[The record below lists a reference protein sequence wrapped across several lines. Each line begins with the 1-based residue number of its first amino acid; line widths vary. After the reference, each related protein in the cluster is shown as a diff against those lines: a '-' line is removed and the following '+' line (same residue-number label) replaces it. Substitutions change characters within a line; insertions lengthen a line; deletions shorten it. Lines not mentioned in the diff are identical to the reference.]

1 MLYLQN
7 KILKDKNYRKVSDHC
22 HYTGKQ
28 RGAAHSICNFKFNV
42 PNKIPTVFHR
52 GFKQDYHFIIKEFS
66 NEFEGQFE
74 CIRENKKSIKLFPF
88 Q

>member
-52 GFKQDYHFIIKEFS
+52 GFK
-66 NEFEGQFE
+66 
-74 CIRENKKSIKLFPF
+74 
-88 Q
+88 